1 MDFAEKSIKERQEL
15 FLKDCFD
22 ILEDKLCG
30 NDKTKGNFYLNCI
43 SHLTR
48 HDSLTTTQ
56 IRECDKSTDEDGKK
70 ADKTYRQWL
79 HNFIDEINSNRNRLQ
94 NKLSENNLMRFPKIE
109 YVQGVK
115 GREAHFFLSYASDIA
130 EDFAGDAD
138 GSTSGDDSDY
148 STIRYKTEK
157 IRRPPWYLRVA
168 VSPFKTRKTRSIFAL
183 SALVGVFLIL
193 PLAIGYIY
201 LLHPNNLVLVAL
213 FVLLLSANL
222 MLASPTIKILRLI
235 TRKITIVDSI
245 RLPLSSV
252 CISEITRV
260 VASDPSKTER
270 RLSVVTV
277 SANCPICNA
286 KYGLDSSVL
295 LEHQGLAHSR
305 IIGVCYNNPM
315 MHRYTFDKD
324 LMTGERLRVNFQ

>member
-43 SHLTR
+43 SHLMR

-56 IRECDKSTDEDGKK
+56 IRECDKNTNEDGKK

-79 HNFIDEINSNRNRLQ
+79 HNFIDEFKSNQNRLQ
-94 NKLSENNLMRFPKIE
+94 SNLSENNLTRFPTIE

-115 GREAHFFLSYASDIA
+115 GKEAHFFLSYASNID
-130 EDFAGDAD
+130 EDFTGHTAGFT
-138 GSTSGDDSDY
+138 GNDDSDY

-168 VSPFKTRKTRSIFAL
+168 VSPFKTRKTRVIFAF
-183 SALVGVFLIL
+183 SALGGVFLIL

-201 LLHPNNLVLVAL
+201 LLHPNDPMLVSL
-213 FVLLLSANL
+213 FTILLSVNL